1 MNIDIKSI
9 LPLLLILVS
18 VGVTWG
24 NFTQK
29 IEALEI
35 KVDKV
40 EQMAIDIAIVKEK
53 IGNIERY
60 LIKE

>member
-9 LPLLLILVS
+9 LPVLLILVS

>member
-1 MNIDIKSI
+1 MNIDMKAI

-18 VGVTWG
+18 VGATWG

>member
-1 MNIDIKSI
+1 MNDIKSI

>member
-9 LPLLLILVS
+9 LPVLLILVS

-24 NFTQK
+24 NITQK